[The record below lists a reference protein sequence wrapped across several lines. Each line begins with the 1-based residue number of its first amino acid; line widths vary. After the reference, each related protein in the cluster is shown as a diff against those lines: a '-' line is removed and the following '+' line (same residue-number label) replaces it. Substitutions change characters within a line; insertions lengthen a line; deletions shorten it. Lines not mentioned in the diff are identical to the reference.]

1 MEKKDDTA
9 ARSSV
14 QEFVAKSDES
24 FNKNVIYL
32 AAGALGLSMA
42 FIKDIAPPG
51 ESHYIFFLVI
61 GWLLLTFTL
70 LLNLISYWLV
80 SKWGYHIGIKLTEF
94 HELKTD
100 TDEEKKIHRETLQT
114 IRTIVDSQNKA
125 SRNINLAS
133 IFTLILGLS
142 FLLCFI
148 VPNLGHKETKSTPPS
163 CCCSSKK

>member
-9 ARSSV
+9 ARSYV

-51 ESHYIFFLVI
+51 KSDYLAFLVI

-70 LLNLISYWLV
+70 LLNLISFWLV
-80 SKWGYHIGIKLTEF
+80 SKWGYHIGIRLTEF
-94 HELKTD
+94 HELKTE
-100 TDEEKKIHRETLQT
+100 TEEEKKIHREMLEG
-114 IRTIVDSQNKA
+114 IRTIVDGQNKA

-133 IFTLILGLS
+133 ILTLILGLA
-142 FLLCFI
+142 FLLSFI
-148 VPNLGHKETKSTPPS
+148 VPNLSHEEPKTTAPS